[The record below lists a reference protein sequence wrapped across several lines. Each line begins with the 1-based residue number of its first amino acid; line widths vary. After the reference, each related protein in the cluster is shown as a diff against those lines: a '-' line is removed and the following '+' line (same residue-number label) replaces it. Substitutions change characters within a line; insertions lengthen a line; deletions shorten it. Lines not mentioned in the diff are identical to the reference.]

1 MKKMMFNDRFGLTNA
16 VIEKRKTVTRR
27 LIACPRKAKGVEV
40 FGYYVCSNKD
50 GVITE
55 IATYDADERTIDGGA
70 IMPPYKAGEI
80 VAIAQ
85 SYKDCGE
92 FDVYEAP
99 KDTAGWK
106 NKMFVKA
113 ELMPRKIRILDVRAE
128 KMQAITD
135 EDCLREGVRLY
146 EENSDKYFVRGLNE
160 MKLSPCAISQRV
172 GIVYEPVLFSSPREA
187 YACLIDKI
195 SGKGTWNSNPFV
207 WRIEFEY
214 IN

>member
-27 LIACPRKAKGVEV
+27 LVKPII
-40 FGYYVCSNKD
+40 D
-50 GVITE
+50 GV
-55 IATYDADERTIDGGA
+55 DQVGWKKCD
-70 IMPPYKAGEI
+70 YKVGEI

-128 KMQAITD
+128 KLQAITD

-160 MKLSPCAISQRV
+160 NKLSPCAISQRV
-172 GIVYEPVLFSSPREA
+172 GIVYEPILFSSPREA

>member
-1 MKKMMFNDRFGLTNA
+1 MMFNDRFGLTEA

-27 LIACPRKAKGVEV
+27 LVKPII
-40 FGYYVCSNKD
+40 D
-50 GVITE
+50 GV
-55 IATYDADERTIDGGA
+55 DQVGWKKCD
-70 IMPPYKAGEI
+70 YKVGEI

-99 KDTAGWK
+99 KDTAGWN

-113 ELMPRKIRILDVRAE
+113 DLMPRKIRILDIRAE
-128 KMQAITD
+128 KLQDITD
-135 EDCLREGVRLY
+135 EDCLREGIY
-146 EENSDKYFVRGLNE
+146 KDECKTYFNGYAFELTRCEGNCILATRWY
-160 MKLSPCAISQRV
+160 KSPK
-172 GIVYEPVLFSSPREA
+172 EA
-187 YACLIDKI
+187 FAALIDKI
-195 SGKGTWNSNPFV
+195 SGKGTWGSNPFV

>member
-1 MKKMMFNDRFGLTNA
+1 MKKMMFNDRFGLTDA

-27 LIACPRKAKGVEV
+27 MVCKPDHDEV
-40 FGYYVCSNKD
+40 FDNSVDRFNKGWIDHIELIGYKRVYVYK
-50 GVITE
+50 
-55 IATYDADERTIDGGA
+55 
-70 IMPPYKAGEI
+70 PPYAIGEI

-113 ELMPRKIRILDVRAE
+113 DLMPRQIRILDIRAE
-128 KMQAITD
+128 RLQDITD
-135 EDCLREGVRLY
+135 EDCLREGVIKY
-146 EENSDKYFVRGLNE
+146 TKDKTVYKYDLDDGFE
-160 MKLSPCAISQRV
+160 MFLWRDMKRT
-172 GIVYEPVLFSSPREA
+172 PREA
-187 YACLIDKI
+187 FAALINKI
-195 SGKGTWNSNPFV
+195 SGKGTWESNPFV

-214 IN
+214 INK